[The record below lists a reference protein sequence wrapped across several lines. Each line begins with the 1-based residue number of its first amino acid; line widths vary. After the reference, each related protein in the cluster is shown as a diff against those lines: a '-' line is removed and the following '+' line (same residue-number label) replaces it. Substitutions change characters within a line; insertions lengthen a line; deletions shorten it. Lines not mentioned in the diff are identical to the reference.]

1 SCPGS
6 RLEVIRAHHPFLDRE
21 AIVLTADFVTM
32 DTGTGAVHIA
42 PGHGE
47 DDYNL
52 GRTHKLPGLS
62 PVDDHGKL
70 NEEAG
75 LPNLTG
81 KYVFDAN
88 IDIVNLLRERGAL
101 LAAQKFHHSYPYC
114 WRSKTP
120 IIFRNV
126 EQFFIRIDEL
136 RGGALNAIHNEVKW

>member
-1 SCPGS
+1 
-6 RLEVIRAHHPFLDRE
+6 
-21 AIVLTADFVTM
+21 M
-32 DTGTGAVHIA
+32 DTGTGLVHIA

-47 DDYNL
+47 DDYWL
-52 GRTHKLPGLS
+52 GRANGLEILS
-62 PVDDHGKL
+62 PVDDHGRFTD
-70 NEEAG
+70 EAS

-88 IDIVNLLRERGAL
+88 ADIVNLLRERGCCSVK
-101 LAAQKFHHSYPYC
+101 QNFHHSYPYC

-136 RGGALNAIHNEVKW
+136 RGRALKCNSQRSEMDSSVGRKSHRGHC